1 MVDWERI
8 ETVMLDMD
16 GVLLDLRFDNF
27 FWLEHV
33 PATYAERHGLDLE
46 QARRE
51 ILPRYQAAEGTL
63 DWYCIDHWSRNL
75 GLDIAGLK
83 SAAAHRIQ
91 VRPLVTEFLSAL
103 RELPVDVRL
112 VTNAHRETLDI
123 KMQRT
128 GLAVFFDMLIC
139 SHDFAAPKES
149 AAFWQGFHAQH
160 PFAAQRSLFIDD
172 SLPVLRSA
180 QGFGVGELLAVDQPD
195 SGQAR
200 KDTEEF
206 RALSSFADIMP
217 M

>member
-1 MVDWERI
+1 MVNWERI

-33 PATYAERHGLDLE
+33 PATYAAKHGLELD

-51 ILPRYQAAEGTL
+51 ILPRYRAAEGTL

-75 GLDIAGLK
+75 GLDIAHLK
-83 SAAAHRIQ
+83 LAAADRIR
-91 VRPLVTEFLSAL
+91 VRPLVTEFLTAL
-103 RELPVDVRL
+103 RRLPVEVRL

-123 KMQRT
+123 KMQHT

-139 SHDFAAPKES
+139 SHDFDAPKEH
-149 AAFWQGFHAQH
+149 AAFWRGFHARH
-160 PFAAQRSLFIDD
+160 PFAPERALFIDD

-180 QGFGVGELLAVDQPD
+180 QGFGIGALLAVDQPD
-195 SGQAR
+195 SEQA
-200 KDTEEF
+200 KKNTEEF
-206 RALSSFADIMP
+206 GT
-217 M
+217 

>member
-33 PATYAERHGLDLE
+33 PATYAEKHGLALE

-51 ILPRYQAAEGTL
+51 ILPRYRAAEGTL
-63 DWYCIDHWSRNL
+63 DWYCIAH
-75 GLDIAGLK
+75 LK
-83 SAAAHRIQ
+83 LAAADRIR
-91 VRPLVTEFLSAL
+91 VRPLVTEFLTAL
-103 RELPVDVRL
+103 RELPLDLRL

-139 SHDFAAPKES
+139 SHDFAAPKEQ
-149 AAFWQGFHAQH
+149 AEFWRGFHAQH
-160 PFAAQRSLFIDD
+160 PFAPERALFIDD

-180 QGFGVGELLAVDQPD
+180 RGFGIGALLAVDQPD

-206 RALSSFADIMP
+206 RAISSFADIMP
-217 M
+217 A